1 MNETV
6 SVIIPTFR
14 RPDGLRRAAESVL
27 AQANPCGLK
36 IELVIVDND
45 PDGSALAQGQ
55 ALAKEAAMDV
65 RVVHMPEPGVA
76 NARNA
81 GLAESRGS
89 LIAFLDDD
97 EEAPKTWLCE
107 LVGTLKFYDADAVFG
122 PVRTRLPD
130 SVTEHRDYFDRFF
143 ARTGPEESGHIDDYY
158 GCGNSLI
165 RREALPSATPFD
177 AARNHIGGE
186 DDLLFA
192 QMQARGAVFAWSA
205 EAWVWEDPLLSRTRL
220 TYTLKRAF
228 AYGQGPSAA
237 CASRRPMNLP
247 GVFFWM
253 GVGAGQ
259 ALVYG
264 LAAAF
269 LWAIRAPRRARM
281 LDKAMRGL
289 GKVFWGGPF
298 SLAFYGQAATRSPQS

>member
-1 MNETV
+1 MTIRV

-14 RPDGLRRAAESVL
+14 RPDGLRCAAESIL

-45 PDGSALAQGQ
+45 PEGSAMSQGR
-55 ALAKEAAMDV
+55 AIARNADIPV

-81 GLAESRGS
+81 GLAASEGE

-97 EEAPKTWLCE
+97 EEAPATWLCE
-107 LVGTLKFYDADAVFG
+107 LVGSLQFYEADAVFG
-122 PVRTRLPD
+122 PVRTRLPE
-130 SVTEHRDYFDRFF
+130 SVSLHRDYYTEFF
-143 ARTGPEESGHIDDYY
+143 ARSGPEESGHIDHYY

-165 RREALPSATPFD
+165 RRSALASDEPFD
-177 AARNHIGGE
+177 AARNDIGGE

-192 QMQARGAVFAWSA
+192 QMAARGAVFAWSA
-205 EAWVWEDPLLSRTRL
+205 EAWVWEVPLTYRASLN
-220 TYTLKRAF
+220 YTLKRAF

-237 CASRRPMNLP
+237 CASSSPMNLP
-247 GVFFWM
+247 GIMFWM
-253 GVGAGQ
+253 CIGAGQ
-259 ALVYG
+259 AVVYG
-264 LAAAF
+264 IAAAA
-269 LWAIRAPRRARM
+269 LWAIGAPHRARM
-281 LDKAMRGL
+281 LDKAARGL

-298 SLAFYGQAATRSPQS
+298 SLGFYGASALRS